1 MKKVISAKR
10 KKITSIGKS
19 MLFSLGLPLLLILIW
34 QFFGDF
40 GILNTKIFPTP
51 KNICKTAIQMLGNG
65 IIQKDVVISLKR
77 IIQGYF
83 IGASIGILIGIFLGL
98 NKIAEKSART
108 LIGFLRPIPIMAMV
122 PFFIL
127 WLGIGEISK
136 IALIALGTFWPVMI
150 NTMSGIKD
158 VNVKFIE
165 VAKIFNKSKFTIITK
180 VVLPAARPFIF
191 TGLRLGASSA
201 LSCVVVAEMFAASK
215 GIGFRISFAR
225 EMGQP
230 DVMFA
235 DIVVISIIGALI
247 DAIFLKSQNLKQDNN

>member
-1 MKKVISAKR
+1 MKKSISAKR
-10 KKITSIGKS
+10 KKIKS
-19 MLFSLGLPLLLILIW
+19 VVETILFSLVLPLLLILIW
-34 QFFGDF
+34 QFLGDF

-51 KNICKTAIQMLGNG
+51 KNICKTAIFMLKKG
-65 IIQKDVVISLKR
+65 IIQKDVLISIRR

-83 IGASIGILIGIFLGL
+83 IGFFIGILIGVFLGL
-98 NKIAEKSART
+98 NKVAEKLTRT

-127 WLGIGEISK
+127 WLGIGEKSK

-165 VAKIFNKSKFTIITK
+165 VAKIFNKSRFTIITK
-180 VVLPAARPFIF
+180 VILPAAKPFIF
-191 TGLRLGASSA
+191 TGLRLGASTA

-215 GIGFRISFAR
+215 GIGFRVSFAR

-230 DVMFA
+230 DIMFA

-247 DAIFLKSQNLKQDNN
+247 DAIFLKLQNQKQDNK